1 METMT
6 TEMTRMVMMMLDT
19 VANMLE
25 GLGTWCYDH
34 PSSHILVHIL
44 SQHCHWHGTAVV
56 CPAFREMVWRG

>member
-1 METMT
+1 MEMMM
-6 TEMTRMVMMMLDT
+6 TEMMRMVMMMLDT

-25 GLGTWCYDH
+25 GLGTWCYD

-56 CPAFREMVWRG
+56 CPAFRGMA